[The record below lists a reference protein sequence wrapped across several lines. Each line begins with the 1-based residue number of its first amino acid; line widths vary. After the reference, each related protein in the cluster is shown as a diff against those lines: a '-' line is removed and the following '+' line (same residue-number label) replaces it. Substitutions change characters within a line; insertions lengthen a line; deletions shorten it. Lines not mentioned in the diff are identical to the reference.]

1 MLCYKFSN
9 RKNNNTK
16 IINYVDIGE
25 DDLISINVDISD
37 MLLKKDTEYLINII
51 SQEIRFEKKLNFY
64 EPKKFKFSSNSQEI
78 PETPKIPKLLIILVS
93 VFGFIIILIIILL
106 LIRCCL
112 KKRGKNNNEI
122 IETTKTIPNEQ
133 LLGDI

>member
-1 MLCYKFSN
+1 
-9 RKNNNTK
+9 
-16 IINYVDIGE
+16 
-25 DDLISINVDISD
+25 
-37 MLLKKDTEYLINII
+37 MLLKKDNEYLINII

-78 PETPKIPKLLIILVS
+78 SKTPKIPKLLIVLVS
-93 VFGFIIILIIILL
+93 VFGLIIILL